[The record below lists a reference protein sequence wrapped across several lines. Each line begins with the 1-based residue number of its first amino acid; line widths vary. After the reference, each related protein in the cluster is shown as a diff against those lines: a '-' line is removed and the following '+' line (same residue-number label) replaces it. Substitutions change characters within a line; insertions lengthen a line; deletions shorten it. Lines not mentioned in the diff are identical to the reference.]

1 MELLETQDPH
11 KRKLLETSNRH
22 RQEMEREIK
31 DISEKSEKVLKN
43 ALIIGGALALTYIVV
58 NQLSSTRSKKKKSSK
73 NKDIEN
79 SVSVIEEPTDE
90 SPSLLSQMGDKAL
103 NMATVLLLD
112 LAKEKLSEYLQ
123 HRKSKDENS

>member
-1 MELLETQDPH
+1 MELLETQDPE

-22 RQEMEREIK
+22 RQEMEREVK

-58 NQLSSTRSKKKKSSK
+58 SQLSSSKSKKKKSRK
-73 NKDIEN
+73 DTDIEN
-79 SVSVIEEPTDE
+79 LVNEEPVE
-90 SPSLLSQMGDKAL
+90 EAPSMLSQIGDKAL

-112 LAKEKLSEYLQ
+112 LAKEKLSAYLQ
-123 HRKSKDENS
+123 HRKSKDEDS

>member
-1 MELLETQDPH
+1 MELLETQDPE

-43 ALIIGGALALTYIVV
+43 ALIIGGVLALTYIVAT
-58 NQLSSTRSKKKKSSK
+58 QLSSSKSKKKKSR
-73 NKDIEN
+73 KDKDVEN
-79 SVSVIEEPTDE
+79 SVNEEPADE

-123 HRKSKDENS
+123 HRKSKDEDS

>member
-1 MELLETQDPH
+1 MELLETQDPE

-31 DISEKSEKVLKN
+31 DISEKSGKVLKN
-43 ALIIGGALALTYIVV
+43 ALIIGGALAVTYIVV
-58 NQLSSTRSKKKKSSK
+58 NQLSSAKSRKKKSK
-73 NKDIEN
+73 KDNDIDD
-79 SVSVIEEPTDE
+79 SVDEEPADE
-90 SPSLLSQMGDKAL
+90 SPSLLSKMGDKAL

>member
-1 MELLETQDPH
+1 MELLETQDPE
-11 KRKLLETSNRH
+11 KRRLLETSNRH

-31 DISEKSEKVLKN
+31 DISQKTERVLKN

-58 NQLSSTRSKKKKSSK
+58 SQLSSSKSKKKKSRK
-73 NKDIEN
+73 GKDVEN
-79 SVSVIEEPTDE
+79 LVNEEPADE

-123 HRKSKDENS
+123 HRKSKDEDS

>member
-1 MELLETQDPH
+1 MELLETQDPD
-11 KRKLLETSNRH
+11 KKKLLETSNRH
-22 RQEMEREIK
+22 RQELEREIK
-31 DISEKSEKVLKN
+31 DISQKTEKVLKN

-58 NQLSSTRSKKKKSSK
+58 SQLSSSKSKKKKSRKSGE
-73 NKDIEN
+73 IEN
-79 SVSVIEEPTDE
+79 SMDEEPVDQ
-90 SPSLLSQMGDKAL
+90 SPSLLSKMGDKAM

>member
-1 MELLETQDPH
+1 MELLETQDPE

-58 NQLSSTRSKKKKSSK
+58 TQLSSAKRKKKKSK
-73 NKDIEN
+73 KDRDTEN
-79 SVSVIEEPTDE
+79 SINEEPADE
-90 SPSLLSQMGDKAL
+90 SPTFLSQMGDKAL

-112 LAKEKLSEYLQ
+112 LAKEKLSDYLQ

>member
-1 MELLETQDPH
+1 MELLETQDPE
-11 KRKLLETSNRH
+11 KRKLLETSSRH
-22 RQEMEREIK
+22 RQEMQREIK

-58 NQLSSTRSKKKKSSK
+58 NQLSSAKSRKKKSK
-73 NKDIEN
+73 KDRETEI
-79 SVSVIEEPTDE
+79 SIDEETADA

-123 HRKSKDENS
+123 HRKSKDEDS

>member
-1 MELLETQDPH
+1 MELLETQDPE
-11 KRKLLETSNRH
+11 KKKLLETSNRH

-31 DISEKSEKVLKN
+31 DISEKSEKFLKN

-58 NQLSSTRSKKKKSSK
+58 NQLSSTKRK
-73 NKDIEN
+73 NKKLKKDKGIEN
-79 SVSVIEEPTDE
+79 SVVEEPIDE

-123 HRKSKDENS
+123 HRKSKDEDS